1 MRVKGVSVAKLSSM
15 VKYQKRKECVEK
27 YRLIRK
33 ELRKKMNNIHL
44 SPEERAEARQKL
56 LKLPRMS
63 MEVRLNSRCEVTGRS
78 KAVLRKFKMSRIVFR
93 DLASKGLL
101 PGVKKASW

>member
-1 MRVKGVSVAKLSSM
+1 M
-15 VKYQKRKECVEK
+15 VKYQQRKECVEK
-27 YRLIRK
+27 YRPIRK
-33 ELRKKMNNIHL
+33 EMRSQMNNLRL
-44 SPEERAEARQKL
+44 SFKERAEARQKL
-56 LKLPRMS
+56 LKLPRLS